1 LSALIFE
8 PQKSLIFVAML
19 YLSPKTFYTDKES
32 DKMLAK
38 DRDEFQAHFIPGI
51 LYVIASFIMIFIVII

>member
-1 LSALIFE
+1 
-8 PQKSLIFVAML
+8 ML
-19 YLSPKTFYTDKES
+19 YLSPKTFYTDKEA

-51 LYVIASFIMIFIVII
+51 LYVIASFIMIFYCYHLNKHLRF